1 VKQNV
6 PAHQRRV
13 SDVRFRRLL
22 VSPVS
27 FRCRSVPFHMPDA
40 DDWTGSILF
49 SSGRL
54 RVINARTNFNSVAVS
69 QGVDKGMDGTAN
81 ISLGFAED

>member
-1 VKQNV
+1 
-6 PAHQRRV
+6 
-13 SDVRFRRLL
+13 
-22 VSPVS
+22 
-27 FRCRSVPFHMPDA
+27 MPDA